1 MHVRRPDPSAL
12 SSVPSGIAKDESAFW
27 REATEV
33 AKRKA
38 SRLFRGPKR
47 DLIDDI
53 AQEALELLHERR
65 MSIQGDWRAYLGT
78 IVLNLARAHFRR
90 EKMRIADEAP
100 NSPMIE
106 EGQCRRVD
114 QPHEAAIEREIR
126 QLLPELLHRLDAEFG
141 RGTRT
146 IVEFRNQG
154 VAWAR

>member
-1 MHVRRPDPSAL
+1 
-12 SSVPSGIAKDESAFW
+12 
-27 REATEV
+27 
-33 AKRKA
+33 
-38 SRLFRGPKR
+38 
-47 DLIDDI
+47 
-53 AQEALELLHERR
+53 
-65 MSIQGDWRAYLGT
+65 
-78 IVLNLARAHFRR
+78 VLNLARAHFRR

-154 VAWAR
+154 VAWARITNIVGLQERACRYRLEQATQWLSKRLSLQANPRSGGSHD